1 LALPP
6 PLSLADLAGRLVEV
20 TAPLGARPAARTSWL
35 ATLVAQAQA
44 EGETVAW
51 LQTAPG
57 TLYPPDLAAVGV
69 DVEALVVGLLPD
81 AQAQLKA
88 ADWLL
93 RSGGFGVV
101 VVDWADERVPPGW
114 PGDGP
119 LGRLLGLCQKHGA
132 TLLLRTRPADGSNEG
147 AGLSSGTGLGSGA
160 GLSSL
165 ISLRLAV
172 RRQGAELRVEVLK
185 DKRRGPGR
193 SHVELRTAPEGLL
206 WDG

>member
-1 LALPP
+1 MQ
-6 PLSLADLAGRLVEV
+6 V
-20 TAPLGARPAARTSWL
+20 AARTSWL
-35 ATLVAQAQA
+35 ATLIAQAQA
-44 EGETVAW
+44 AGETTAW

-57 TLYPPDLAAVGV
+57 TLYPPDLALVGV

-81 AQAQLKA
+81 APAQLKA

-101 VVDWADERVPPGW
+101 VLDWADEALPPGW

-132 TLLLRTRPADGSNEG
+132 TLLLRTRQAGRAGEG
-147 AGLSSGTGLGSGA
+147 AGLGSMV
-160 GLSSL
+160 
-165 ISLRLAV
+165 SLRLAV
-172 RRQGAELRVEVLK
+172 RRQGNELLVEVIK

-193 SHVELRTAPEGLL
+193 VQREQRLPPEGLMS
-206 WDG
+206 DGAPLSRLT